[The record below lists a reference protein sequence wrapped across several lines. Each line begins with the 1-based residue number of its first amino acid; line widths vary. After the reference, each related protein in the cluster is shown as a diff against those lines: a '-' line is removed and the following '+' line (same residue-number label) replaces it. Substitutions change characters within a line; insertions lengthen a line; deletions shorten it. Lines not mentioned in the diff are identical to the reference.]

1 MINAAVQDPA
11 VEIQKLGG
19 ADAAIA
25 LAVAPK
31 PFEQAFDSL
40 ARGGTLMMVALPH
53 DNYVKLPIFETVLR
67 GINIKGSIVG
77 THRDVE
83 DVFKLHTL
91 GRTRVLHETRPLEEV
106 NEAFDDVEHARNK
119 APRVVLTV

>member
-1 MINAAVQDPA
+1 
-11 VEIQKLGG
+11 
-19 ADAAIA
+19 
-25 LAVAPK
+25 
-31 PFEQAFDSL
+31 
-40 ARGGTLMMVALPH
+40 MMVALPT

-106 NEAFDDVEHARNK
+106 NEAFDDILHARNRE
-119 APRVVLTV
+119 PRVVLTV